1 MCIIIYVKKSF
12 HSMHKKVGTPLISQL
27 ITKVSIKNVHLN
39 NDQMVKDM
47 FLKHGSEGK
56 WKVQTFTL
64 AL

>member
-1 MCIIIYVKKSF
+1 MLRNHFI
-12 HSMHKKVGTPLISQL
+12 HLI
-27 ITKVSIKNVHLN
+27 

>member
-1 MCIIIYVKKSF
+1 MLRNHFI
-12 HSMHKKVGTPLISQL
+12 
-27 ITKVSIKNVHLN
+27 HLN